1 MFMNVTCPICGHK
14 CRVPESAL
22 GQPVQCA
29 GCFKFFQCGSISPRS
44 LVAKLIPAKDAFATV
59 ETTPQGRAV
68 QAGLTDKIHY
78 LCSRC
83 QHSLESPIQM
93 AGQKLNC
100 PNCEQRL
107 QIPFAPPPVPV
118 KVAAAAPV
126 APVTYVPTAAPP
138 EAAKKKPKIV
148 KVMAANPI
156 AARPENCLE
165 CGVDVTERKRIQTC
179 PDCGSL
185 FCSARCFRDHRS
197 HAHSSRG

>member
-1 MFMNVTCPICGHK
+1 MFMNVSCPICGHK

-22 GQPVQCA
+22 GQSVQCA

-44 LVAKLIPAKDAFATV
+44 LVAKLIPAKDALAAV
-59 ETTPQGRAV
+59 ETTPQGRAA
-68 QAGLTDKIHY
+68 QKGPTDKIHY

-83 QHSLESPIQM
+83 QNSLESPIQM

-100 PNCEQRL
+100 PNCDQRL

-118 KVAAAAPV
+118 KTITTEPIASITYPPTSAPV
-126 APVTYVPTAAPP
+126 
-138 EAAKKKPKIV
+138 EANRKKQKIV
-148 KVMAANPI
+148 KVVAASPV
-156 AARPENCLE
+156 AVRLENCLE

-197 HAHSSRG
+197 HSHSSRG